1 MLMFSA
7 TGRPVFLV
15 SPKISQTELDIQGWL
30 ATNPTAAEPGTY
42 PKLLY
47 NVNLPP
53 QIVRDAQEEGEMGDA
68 WRALNVQPLPDVP
81 TVALDPTSDSVG
93 ATPETT
99 RFHVTITGPGV
110 SGTWTA
116 ETAAAW
122 ITIVAPTTPQS
133 VDGDVTYAVAAN
145 VGAMRTADIDV
156 NGKVFTVTQSAG
168 V

>member
-1 MLMFSA
+1 MVLP
-7 TGRPVFLV
+7 TL
-15 SPKISQTELDIQGWL
+15 SQTDEDVTRWL
-30 ATNPTAAEPGTY
+30 ATNPAAAEPGTY
-42 PKLLY
+42 PKLMY

-53 QIVRDAQEEGEMGDA
+53 VMIRDAEQESEMGDA
-68 WRALNVQPLPDVP
+68 WRALNVAPLPDVP
-81 TVALDPTSDSVG
+81 TVALNPTSDSVG

-110 SGTWTA
+110 SGTWIA
-116 ETAAAW
+116 ETATAW

-145 VGAMRTADIDV
+145 VGAVRTGDITV